1 MIGSRDEVKTIA
13 YLCGQA
19 NFPLPPEEGELFQL
33 VQINVHKLAVM
44 FIERLSECKQ
54 TRKLKLICVCVSEF
68 P

>member
-1 MIGSRDEVKTIA
+1 MIGSRDEAKTIA

-19 NFPLPPEEGELFQL
+19 NFPLPAVEGELFQL

-54 TRKLKLICVCVSEF
+54 IRK
-68 P
+68 